1 MYNTYLTQLRALTS
15 DMAKSGKDIEQFYVI
30 YANVR
35 FDVIYDISKIPFEL
49 LIGAINHSWACTLE
63 ISRGFATYMSNNDF
77 YSLCDI
83 LNLKP
88 GKEYFTSFMF
98 LNHIASKAPAKC
110 SKQVVDPSHLSRFRN
125 KEVKTSDE
133 PDKIYFVGWNNH
145 QKDKRKAHN
154 FDKTELFFG
163 KRVADYCRTNNI
175 SSRWTNKKYESC
187 NASYP
192 WNMNHEIQI

>member
-1 MYNTYLTQLRALTS
+1 
-15 DMAKSGKDIEQFYVI
+15 MAKSGKDIEQFYVT

-63 ISRGFATYMSNNDF
+63 LSRGFATYMSNNDF

-88 GKEYFTSFMF
+88 GKEHFTSFMF

-192 WNMNHEIQI
+192 WNMNHEL